1 MALKR
6 FCSKSGCKVLTEDR
20 YCDNHKHLMNDDRS
34 ARNRMYDQQVRNQ
47 DAKKFYNSKEWK
59 AARTER
65 LRIDKGLCQ
74 QCFREK
80 RLTSA
85 DMVHHKKP
93 IREYWELRLVI
104 AHMESLCN
112 SCHAKIDHNNL
123 K

>member
-6 FCSKSGCKVLTEDR
+6 FCSKAGCKRLTEDR
-20 YCDNHKHLMNDDRS
+20 YCSEHKDFVVEDK
-34 ARNRMYDQQVRNQ
+34 ATRNRSYDQHVRDQ

-59 AARTER
+59 AARAER
-65 LRIDKGLCQ
+65 LRKDKGLCQ
-74 QCFREK
+74 QCLRERRIK
-80 RLTSA
+80 TA

-93 IREYWELRLVI
+93 IREYWELRLVV

-112 SCHAKIDHNNL
+112 RCHAKIDHNKL